1 MTFLQCTNCDK
12 RKEVCKC
19 SSPNYIQ
26 FLDENDHKQLDKD
39 QKKQAE
45 AEKHAQIK
53 TKGMVNRYYVESIL
67 VDGKPY
73 FLCHDTKSGE
83 ITTKT
88 HLFYLDQMIKPLDP
102 SQCGYI
108 TYNFTLDE
116 IKQIS
121 TKKISKDILLD
132 KIKEQICK
140 YIVLN
145 DLDLHLILGDVMLT
159 YEQEQIN
166 TIHFLFVVG
175 ETESGKS
182 TIAHF
187 FKWLGYR
194 CLYGED
200 IPNADIYNFLGTDE
214 EGAGTIA
221 EDEAQEIGVDREKIR
236 TYKNSYSKG
245 ALKPRI
251 IQTMNSKKQVYY
263 KTFCFKVFAGERLPD
278 DKGFRER
285 LAVVHMIEGS
295 PQSNIKRL
303 TKQEREQLLN
313 LRKALLVYKVQN
325 VTVLLPEVDSGLS
338 QRDLE
343 LWEDFLRVLS
353 GTKYFDVAK
362 KVVSYYTKQRHESIW
377 NSIESRIFKLILC
390 VIDRNFEVR
399 FEYFWY
405 YLTNEQ
411 DELSGHLE
419 KETFFPHDYAQKITR
434 NFLADLFEG
443 KFHTKRR
450 QKYSTDDGKKHKV
463 TVYQF
468 DENVIKSLSKK
479 YNVEHGGPSGNGGQ
493 LTVDSAD
500 DVDHVEDFKGRLDHW
515 VI

>member
-1 MTFLQCTNCDK
+1 MTFLQCINCDK
-12 RKEVCKC
+12 PKKDCTC
-19 SSPNYIQ
+19 QSPNYVK
-26 FLDENDHKQLDKD
+26 FLDGADHKQIEKD
-39 QKKQAE
+39 QKRQE
-45 AEKHAQIK
+45 NAEKHAQIK
-53 TKGMVNRYYVESIL
+53 AKGMVNRYYVESIL
-67 VDGKPY
+67 VEGKPH
-73 FLCHDTKSGE
+73 FLCNDTMNGK
-83 ITTKT
+83 IIIKT
-88 HLFYLDQMIKPLDP
+88 HLFYLDKMIKPLEP
-102 SQCGYI
+102 SQCGYLP
-108 TYNFTLDE
+108 YNFTTHE
-116 IKQIS
+116 IKQIT
-121 TKKISKDILLD
+121 TKKISKNLLLD
-132 KIKEQICK
+132 KIKEQISK
-140 YIVLN
+140 YIVLSH
-145 DLDLHLILGDVMLT
+145 LDLHLILGDVMLT
-159 YEQEQIN
+159 YEQEHIN

-187 FKWLGYR
+187 FRWMGYR

-221 EDEAQEIGVDREKIR
+221 EDEAQEIGINREKIR

-278 DKGFRER
+278 DKGFKER

-303 TKQEREQLLN
+303 TKPERKELLN

-325 VTVLLPEVDSGLS
+325 IITPLPEVTSGLT
-338 QRDLE
+338 QRDQE

-353 GTKYFDVAK
+353 NTKYSEISK
-362 KVVSYYTKQRHESIW
+362 KVVTHYTAQRHESIW
-377 NSIESRIFKLILC
+377 NSIEARVFKLILR
-390 VIDRNFEVR
+390 VIDRTFEAR

-411 DELSGHLE
+411 DDLSGHLE
-419 KETFFPHDYAQKITR
+419 KETFYPHDYAQKITR
-434 NFLADLFEG
+434 NFLSNLFEG
-443 KFHTKRR
+443 KFHAKRR
-450 QKYSTDDGKKHKV
+450 QKYSTVDGKKHKI

-468 DENVIKSLSKK
+468 DEKVIQSLSKK
-479 YNVEHGGPSGNGGQ
+479 YNVSFSGPSGDGGK
-493 LTVDSAD
+493 LPVDEVDYVD
-500 DVDHVEDFKGRLDHW
+500 DPKRLDHW